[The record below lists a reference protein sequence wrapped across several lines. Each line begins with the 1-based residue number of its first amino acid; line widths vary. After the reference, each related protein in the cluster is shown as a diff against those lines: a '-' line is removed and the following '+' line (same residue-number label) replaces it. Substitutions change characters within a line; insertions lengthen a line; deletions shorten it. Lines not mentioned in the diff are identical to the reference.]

1 MTVGD
6 AVFAADG
13 AHIGRLTALDEEWLT
28 VTGEGHSY
36 RVPRDKAAYTEQGR
50 VFLAAPNR
58 NAVHLWR
65 VDVRGA
71 SGLRGWWER
80 RVLGPSQRQLGGR
93 LAD

>member
-13 AHIGRLTALDEEWLT
+13 AHIGRLDALDDEWLT
-28 VTGEGHSY
+28 VRGDGHAY
-36 RVPRDKAAYTEQGR
+36 RAPRDGVAYEEDGR

-58 NAVHLWR
+58 NAVLLWR
-65 VDVRGA
+65 ADVRGA
-71 SGLRGWWER
+71 GGLRGWWER
-80 RVLGPSQRQLGGR
+80 RVLGPSPRRLGGH